1 MAISRKVTERIV
13 QQLKRY
19 QLFLA
24 EAKNR
29 DINESDTV
37 VIIADMLADILGYKK
52 YVEITTEFAIRS
64 TYVDLAVKV
73 GQELRFLIEAK
84 AVGVALKDFHIKQAI
99 DYGANQGV
107 EWVILTNGIVWQ
119 IYKIQFRQPVDK
131 LLIYEVDL
139 LSVNSK
145 NIQVIESFG
154 NLSREGFTSSSMA
167 VFCQQQQATSKF
179 SLAAIILSPPILQ
192 ALKKELR
199 RVSSSIKIEDDYLKS
214 ILQNEVL
221 KREVVESDEAK
232 HAVDFLKKSTKA
244 LIKTKEKIQ
253 ASKTVATGT
262 DLSLMAKAASEKD
275 STDKN
280 NDSECDISKEFS
292 RNNGMVTT

>member
-1 MAISRKVTERIV
+1 MAISKKVAERIV

-19 QLFLA
+19 QGVLT

-37 VIIADMLADILGYKK
+37 VIIADMLADIFGYKK

-73 GQELRFLIEAK
+73 GLEVRFLIEAK
-84 AVGVALKDFHIKQAI
+84 AVGVALKDFHVKQAI

-119 IYKIQFRQPVDK
+119 VYKIQFRQPVDK
-131 LLIYEVDL
+131 VLIYEVDL
-139 LSVNSK
+139 LNVNPK
-145 NIQVIESFG
+145 NTQIIESFG

-167 VFCQQQQATSKF
+167 AFCQQQQATSKF
-179 SLAAIILSPPILQ
+179 SLAAIILSPPLLQ
-192 ALKKELR
+192 AIKKELR
-199 RVSSSIKIEDDYLKS
+199 RISSSIKIEDDYLKA

-221 KREVVESDEAK
+221 KREVVESDDAK
-232 HAVDFLKKSTKA
+232 QAMDFLKKS
-244 LIKTKEKIQ
+244 L
-253 ASKTVATGT
+253 KTVSKPKVKVQATSPAVVETKT
-262 DLSLMAKAASEKD
+262 DSDHMPGGVQEIKHDE
-275 STDKN
+275 
-280 NDSECDISKEFS
+280 I
-292 RNNGMVTT
+292 